1 MRHTN
6 HPRGMTILNPKRH
19 LRAALA
25 ALLLAATLAPAAL
38 ADEGMWA
45 FNNLP
50 RAEIKKRYGFE
61 VTDEWVRRVESATVR
76 FPNGTGS
83 FVSPEGL
90 VLTNYHIVEDIV
102 GELSTAERDL
112 AKTGFVAHTREQE
125 IKIPG
130 LALDQLVRIED
141 VTARVNGA
149 VKSGM
154 SDAEAGAARQAETG
168 RIQDEA
174 AKASGL
180 RADVVTLYQGG
191 VYNLYYY
198 KQYKDVRLVFAPE
211 FQAAFFGGDPDN
223 FNFPRYCLDMALV
236 RVYENNAPLRPESY
250 FRWSRKGPQEGELT
264 FVSGSPGTTQRLL
277 TVAHLEYLRDTQL
290 PFTVRLLESRRDSLK
305 KYMAQGEEQTRRG
318 QNELNYAE
326 NFIKVF
332 GGELEGLRG
341 KELLA
346 RKQGAESALRAYAES
361 SRNRKDYLETWD
373 TIARARRSLASY
385 DNRRRLLGGSSLG
398 DSPNTAF
405 NTALFGYARALVRL
419 AEESAKPDAERLPEY
434 KDARRAALESFLYSE
449 APVYADF
456 EQVKLA
462 ASLAL
467 LRDTLG
473 ANDPLVKTALKGQT
487 PEARAA
493 ELISGTRLKD
503 VAYRRE
509 LAAGGRKAID
519 ASNDPL
525 IMLARDVDAEAR
537 QLRRRY
543 EEEVVGVERTA
554 YGKIARALFEKEG
567 TGIYPDATF
576 TPRLSYGAVKGYRE
590 NGKTVQPFTYFSG
603 LYERS
608 AQHGGKFPY
617 NLAPRW
623 AEKKSEV
630 DMKAPFNFVTTNDI
644 IGGNSGSPS
653 FNRDME
659 LLGLIFDGNIQS
671 LVGNF
676 YYDESVNRAISVDSR
691 GMLEALRK
699 VYGAAEVADELARPG
714 AASATSS
721 R

>member
-1 MRHTN
+1 M
-6 HPRGMTILNPKRH
+6 KRH

-50 RAEIKKRYGFE
+50 RAEIKRRYGFE
-61 VTDEWVRRVESATVR
+61 VTDEWVKRVQSATVR

-90 VLTNYHIVEDIV
+90 VLTNYHIIEDLV

-112 AKTGFVAHTREQE
+112 AKTGFVAHTRAEE
-125 IKIPG
+125 LRIPN

-149 VKSGM
+149 ARPGM
-154 SDAEAGAARQAETG
+154 SDAEAGAARQAEIG
-168 RIQDEA
+168 RIQAEA

-198 KQYKDVRLVFAPE
+198 KQHTDVRLVFAPE

-223 FNFPRYCLDMALV
+223 FNFPRYNLDMALV
-236 RVYENNAPLRPESY
+236 RVYENGQPHRPENY
-250 FRWSRKGPQEGELT
+250 FRWSKRGPQEGELT
-264 FVSGSPGTTQRLL
+264 FVSGSPGTTQRLY
-277 TVAHLEYLRDTQL
+277 TVAHLEYLRDVQL
-290 PFTVRLLESRRDSLK
+290 PFTVRMLESRRDALK
-305 KYMAQGEEQTRRG
+305 KYMAGGEEQRRRG

-332 GGELEGLRG
+332 KGQVEGLRD

-346 RKQGAESALRAYAES
+346 RKRGAETALRAFAES
-361 SRNRKDYLETWD
+361 SRNRKEYVDAWETVAK
-373 TIARARRSLASY
+373 ARKALAAY
-385 DNRRRLLGGSSLG
+385 DNERRLLGGSTLT
-398 DSPNTAF
+398 DAANTAF
-405 NTALFGYARALVRL
+405 NTALFNYARILVRL
-419 AEESAKPDAERLPEY
+419 ADESAKPDAERLPEY
-434 KDARRAALESFLYSE
+434 TDARRRALEAALYSE
-449 APVYADF
+449 APVYPDF
-456 EQVKLA
+456 EQVKLS

-473 ANDPLVKTALKGQT
+473 AGHALTRKVLKGKT

-493 ELISGTRLKD
+493 ELISGTKLRD
-503 VAYRRE
+503 VAFRKE
-509 LAAGGRKAID
+509 LAAGGKKAVE
-519 ASNDPL
+519 ASTDPL
-525 IMLARDVDAEAR
+525 IVLAREVDAEAR
-537 QLRRRY
+537 ELRRRY
-543 EEEVVGVERTA
+543 EEGVVGVERAA
-554 YGKIARALFEKEG
+554 YGKLARALFEKEG
-567 TGIYPDATF
+567 TDIYPDATF
-576 TPRLSYGAVKGYRE
+576 TPRLSYGAVKGYKE
-590 NGKTVQPFTYFSG
+590 DGKTVGPFTYFAG

-608 AQHGGKFPY
+608 ARHGGKFPY

-623 AEKKSEV
+623 VEKKSEV
-630 DMKAPFNFVTTNDI
+630 DMKVPFNFVTTNDI
-644 IGGNSGSPS
+644 IGGNSGSPA
-653 FNRDME
+653 FNREME
-659 LLGLIFDGNIQS
+659 LLGLIFDGNMQS

-699 VYGAAEVADELARPG
+699 VYGAKAIADELTRPS
-714 AASATSS
+714 AATATSS

>member
-1 MRHTN
+1 MRLT
-6 HPRGMTILNPKRH
+6 RH

-25 ALLLAATLAPAAL
+25 ALLLAATLAPSAL

-50 RAEIKKRYGFE
+50 RAEIKRRYGFE
-61 VTDEWVRRVESATVR
+61 VTDDWVKRVQSATVR

-112 AKTGFVAHTREQE
+112 AKTGFVAHARAEE
-125 IKIPG
+125 LKIPG
-130 LALDQLVRIED
+130 LTLDQLVRIED

-149 VKSGM
+149 AKPGM
-154 SDAEAGAARQAETG
+154 SDTEAGAARLAEVG
-168 RIQDEA
+168 RIQAEA
-174 AKASGL
+174 AKSSGM

-191 VYNLYYY
+191 VYNLYFY
-198 KQYKDVRLVFAPE
+198 KQYTDVRLVFAPE
-211 FQAAFFGGDPDN
+211 FQSAFFGGDPDN
-223 FNFPRYCLDMALV
+223 FNFPRYNLDMALV
-236 RVYENNAPLRPESY
+236 RVYENNAPLRPENY
-250 FRWSRKGPQEGELT
+250 FKWSKKGPQENELT
-264 FVSGSPGTTQRLL
+264 FVSGSPGTTQRLN
-277 TVAHLEYLRDTQL
+277 TVAHLENLRDTQIPL
-290 PFTVRLLESRRDSLK
+290 TLRILETRRDSLK

-326 NFIKVF
+326 NFVKVF
-332 GGELEGLRG
+332 KGQVEGLRD

-346 RKQGAESALRAYAES
+346 RKRGAETALRAYAES
-361 SRNRKDYLETWD
+361 SRNRKDYVDAWD
-373 TIARARRSLASY
+373 AIANARKALVAY
-385 DNRRRLLGGSSLG
+385 DRERRLLGGFSAT
-398 DSPNTAF
+398 DAPNTAF
-405 NTALFGYARALVRL
+405 NTSLFTYARILVRL
-419 AEESAKPDAERLPEY
+419 AEENAKPNAERLPEY
-434 KDARRAALESFLYSE
+434 TDARRGALEAALYSE

-462 ASLAL
+462 ASLGL
-467 LRDTLG
+467 LRETLG
-473 ANDPLVKTALKGQT
+473 ADHALTRKVLKGKT

-493 ELISGTRLKD
+493 ELIAGTKLKD

-509 LAAGGRKAID
+509 LAAGGKKAIED
-519 ASNDPL
+519 STDPL
-525 IMLARDVDAEAR
+525 VVLAREVDAEAR
-537 QLRRRY
+537 QYRRRY
-543 EEEVVGVERTA
+543 EEEVVGVERAA

-567 TGIYPDATF
+567 TDIYPDATF
-576 TPRLSYGAVKGYRE
+576 TPRLSYGAVKGYKE
-590 NGKTVQPFTYFSG
+590 NGKMVKPFTYYAG

-630 DMKAPFNFVTTNDI
+630 DMKVPFNFVTTNDI
-644 IGGNSGSPS
+644 IGGNSGSPA
-653 FNRDME
+653 FNREME

-699 VYGAAEVADELARPG
+699 VYGAKEVADELAR
-714 AASATSS
+714 
-721 R
+721 

>member
-1 MRHTN
+1 MN
-6 HPRGMTILNPKRH
+6 LKRH

-25 ALLLAATLAPAAL
+25 ALLTAAALAPAAL

-61 VTDEWVRRVESATVR
+61 VTDDWVRRVQSATVR

-83 FVSPEGL
+83 FVSSEGL
-90 VLTNYHIVEDIV
+90 VLTNYHIVEDVV

-112 AKTGFVAHTREQE
+112 AKTGFVAHARAEE
-125 IKIPG
+125 LKIPG

-149 VKSGM
+149 ARAGM
-154 SDAEAGAARQAETG
+154 SDTEAGAARQAEIG
-168 RIQDEA
+168 RVEAEA
-174 AKASGL
+174 ARVSGM

-198 KQYKDVRLVFAPE
+198 KRHTDVRLVFAPE
-211 FQAAFFGGDPDN
+211 FQSAFFGGDPDN
-223 FNFPRYCLDMALV
+223 FNFPRYNLDMALV
-236 RVYENNAPLRPESY
+236 RVYEGDAPLKPENY
-250 FRWSRKGPQEGELT
+250 FKWSKKGPQEGELT

-277 TVAHLEYLRDTQL
+277 SVAHLEYLRDVQI
-290 PFTVRLLESRRDSLK
+290 PFTIRLLESRRDSLK
-305 KYMAQGEEQTRRG
+305 KYMAGGAEQTRRG

-326 NFIKVF
+326 NFVKVF
-332 GGELEGLRG
+332 KGQVEGLGDR
-341 KELLA
+341 ELLA
-346 RKQGAESALRAYAES
+346 RKRGAETALRAYAES
-361 SRNRKDYLETWD
+361 SRNRKDYVDAWD
-373 TIARARRSLASY
+373 AVAQARKALAAY
-385 DNRRRLLGGSSLG
+385 DNRRRLLGGSSLT
-398 DSPNTAF
+398 DSANTAF
-405 NTALFGYARALVRL
+405 NTVLFGYARALVRL

-434 KDARRAALESFLYSE
+434 TQPRRAALEAMLYSE
-449 APVYADF
+449 APIYEDF
-456 EQVKLA
+456 EQTKLA
-462 ASLAL
+462 ASLTL

-473 ANDPLVKTALKGQT
+473 ASDPLVKKVLGSKT
-487 PEARAA
+487 PEARAT
-493 ELISGTRLKD
+493 ELISGTKLKD
-503 VAYRRE
+503 AAFRKE
-509 LAAGGRKAID
+509 LAAGGQKAID

-525 IMLARDVDAEAR
+525 IVLAREVDAEAR
-537 QLRRRY
+537 QLRKRY
-543 EEEVVGVERTA
+543 EEEVLGVERTA
-554 YGKIARALFEKEG
+554 YGKLARVLFEKEG

-576 TPRLSYGAVKGYRE
+576 TPRLSYGAVKGYKE
-590 NGKTVQPFTYFSG
+590 NGKTVKPFTYYSG

-623 AEKKSEV
+623 VEKKAEV
-630 DMKAPFNFVTTNDI
+630 DMKVPFNFITTNDI
-644 IGGNSGSPS
+644 IGGNSGSPT
-653 FNRDME
+653 FNREME

-676 YYDESVNRAISVDSR
+676 HYDESVNRAISVDSR

-699 VYGAAEVADELARPG
+699 VYGAKAVADELTRTG
-714 AASATSS
+714 AAATATSS

>member
-1 MRHTN
+1 MLKLTR
-6 HPRGMTILNPKRH
+6 L
-19 LRAALA
+19 LRAALT
-25 ALLLAATLAPAAL
+25 ALLLATTLTPAAL

-50 RAEIKKRYGFE
+50 RAEIKRRYGFE
-61 VTDEWVRRVESATVR
+61 VTDEWVQRVQSATVR

-102 GELSTAERDL
+102 GELSTAERDF
-112 AKTGFVAHTREQE
+112 AKTGFVAHTRAEE
-125 IKIPG
+125 LKIPG

-149 VKSGM
+149 AKAGM
-154 SDAEAGAARQAETG
+154 ADAEAGAARQAEIG
-168 RIQDEA
+168 RIEADA
-174 AKASGL
+174 AKSSGM

-198 KQYKDVRLVFAPE
+198 KRYTDVRLVFAPE

-223 FNFPRYCLDMALV
+223 FNFPRYDLDMALV
-236 RVYENNAPLRPESY
+236 RVYEGGAPLRPENY
-250 FRWSRKGPQEGELT
+250 FKWSTKGPQQDELT
-264 FVSGSPGTTQRLL
+264 FVSGSPGSTQRLI
-277 TVAHLEYLRDTQL
+277 TVAHLEYLRDAEMPL
-290 PFTVRLLESRRDSLK
+290 TVRILESRRDSLK
-305 KYMAQGEEQTRRG
+305 KYMAGGEEQTRRG

-326 NFIKVF
+326 NFVKVF
-332 GGELEGLRG
+332 KGQIEGLRD

-346 RKQGAESALRAYAES
+346 RKRGTETALRAFAES
-361 SRNRKDYLETWD
+361 SRNRKDYVNAWD
-373 TIARARRSLASY
+373 TIASARKALADY
-385 DNRRRLLGGSSLG
+385 DNTRRLLGGSSLT

-405 NTALFGYARALVRL
+405 NTVLFGYARTLVRL
-419 AEESAKPDAERLPEY
+419 AEESEKPEDERLPEY
-434 KDARRAALESFLYSE
+434 TTARRAALEASLYSE
-449 APVYADF
+449 APIYPDF

-462 ASLAL
+462 ASLGL
-467 LRDTLG
+467 LRDVLG
-473 ANDPLVKTALKGQT
+473 ANNALTRRVLKDKT

-493 ELISGTRLKD
+493 ELISGTKLKD
-503 VAYRRE
+503 VAYRKQ
-509 LAAGGRKAID
+509 LAAGRLKAIK
-519 ASNDPL
+519 ASTDPL
-525 IMLARDVDAEAR
+525 IVLAREVDVEAR
-537 QLRRRY
+537 LLRRRY
-543 EEEVVGVERTA
+543 EEEVIGVERAA
-554 YGKIARALFEKEG
+554 YGQLARVLFEKEG

-576 TPRLSYGAVKGYRE
+576 TPRLSYGAVKGYTE

-608 AQHGGKFPY
+608 AEHGNKFPY

-623 AEKKSEV
+623 AEKKADV
-630 DMKAPFNFVTTNDI
+630 DLKVPFNFVTTNDI
-644 IGGNSGSPS
+644 IGGNSGSPT
-653 FNRDME
+653 FNREME

-676 YYDESVNRAISVDSR
+676 YYDESVNRAVSVDSR

-699 VYGAAEVADELARPG
+699 VYGAKEVADELARP
-714 AASATSS
+714 AAAATSS

>member
-1 MRHTN
+1 MN
-6 HPRGMTILNPKRH
+6 LKRH

-25 ALLLAATLAPAAL
+25 ALLTAAALAPAAL

-61 VTDEWVRRVESATVR
+61 VTDDWVRRVQSATVR

-83 FVSPEGL
+83 FVSSEGL
-90 VLTNYHIVEDIV
+90 VLTNYHIVEDVV

-112 AKTGFVAHTREQE
+112 AKTGFVAHARAEE
-125 IKIPG
+125 LKIPG

-149 VKSGM
+149 ARAGM
-154 SDAEAGAARQAETG
+154 SDTEAGAARQAEIG
-168 RIQDEA
+168 RVEAEA
-174 AKASGL
+174 AKASGM

-198 KQYKDVRLVFAPE
+198 KRHTDVRLVFAPE
-211 FQAAFFGGDPDN
+211 FQSAFFGGDPDN
-223 FNFPRYCLDMALV
+223 FNFPRYNLDMALV
-236 RVYENNAPLRPESY
+236 RVYEGDAPLKPENY
-250 FRWSRKGPQEGELT
+250 FKWSKKGPQEGELT

-277 TVAHLEYLRDTQL
+277 SVAHLEYLRDVQI
-290 PFTVRLLESRRDSLK
+290 PFTIRLLESRRDSLK
-305 KYMAQGEEQTRRG
+305 KYMAGGAEQTRRG

-326 NFIKVF
+326 NFVKVF
-332 GGELEGLRG
+332 KGQVQGLGGR
-341 KELLA
+341 ELLA
-346 RKQGAESALRAYAES
+346 RKRGAETALRAYAES
-361 SRNRKDYLETWD
+361 SRNRKDYVDAWD
-373 TIARARRSLASY
+373 AVAQARKALAAY
-385 DNRRRLLGGSSLG
+385 DNRRRLLGGSSLT
-398 DSPNTAF
+398 DSANTAF
-405 NTALFGYARALVRL
+405 NTVLFGYARALVRL

-434 KDARRAALESFLYSE
+434 TQPRRAALEAMLYSE
-449 APVYADF
+449 APIYEDF
-456 EQVKLA
+456 EQTKLA
-462 ASLAL
+462 ASLTL

-473 ANDPLVKTALKGQT
+473 ASDPLVKKVLGSKT
-487 PEARAA
+487 PEARAT
-493 ELISGTRLKD
+493 ELISGTKLKD
-503 VAYRRE
+503 AAFRKE
-509 LAAGGRKAID
+509 LAAGGQKAID

-525 IMLARDVDAEAR
+525 IVLAREVDAEAR
-537 QLRRRY
+537 QLRKRY
-543 EEEVVGVERTA
+543 EEEVLGVERTA
-554 YGKIARALFEKEG
+554 YGKLARVLFEKEG

-576 TPRLSYGAVKGYRE
+576 TPRLSYGAVKGYKE
-590 NGKTVQPFTYFSG
+590 NGKTVKPFTYYSG

-623 AEKKSEV
+623 VEKKAEV
-630 DMKAPFNFVTTNDI
+630 DMKVPFNFITTNDI
-644 IGGNSGSPS
+644 IGGNSGSPT
-653 FNRDME
+653 FNREME

-676 YYDESVNRAISVDSR
+676 HYDESVNRAISVDSR

-699 VYGAAEVADELARPG
+699 VYGAKAVADELSRTG
-714 AASATSS
+714 AAATATSS

>member
-1 MRHTN
+1 MNLT
-6 HPRGMTILNPKRH
+6 RH
-19 LRAALA
+19 LRVALA

-50 RAEIKKRYGFE
+50 RAEIKRRYGFE
-61 VTDEWVRRVESATVR
+61 VTDDWVKRVQSATVR

-112 AKTGFVAHTREQE
+112 AKTGFVAHTRAEE
-125 IKIPG
+125 VKIPG

-149 VKSGM
+149 ARPGM
-154 SDAEAGAARQAETG
+154 SDTEAGGARQAEIA
-168 RIQDEA
+168 RVEAEA

-198 KQYKDVRLVFAPE
+198 KRYTDVRLVFAPE

-223 FNFPRYCLDMALV
+223 FNFPRYDLDMALV
-236 RVYENNAPLRPESY
+236 RVYEGGAPLRPENY
-250 FRWSRKGPQEGELT
+250 FRWSKKGPQENELS

-277 TVAHLEYLRDTQL
+277 TVAHLEYLRDAQL
-290 PFTVRLLESRRDSLK
+290 PLTLRILETRRDSLK

-326 NFIKVF
+326 NFVKVF
-332 GGELEGLRG
+332 AGEIEGLRG
-341 KELLA
+341 KELMA
-346 RKQGAESALRAYAES
+346 RKHGEESALRAYAES
-361 SRNRKDYLETWD
+361 SRNRKDYVEAWETVAQ
-373 TIARARRSLASY
+373 ARKSLAAY
-385 DNRRRLLGGSSLG
+385 DSARRLLGGASLT
-398 DSPNTAF
+398 DYANSAF
-405 NTALFGYARALVRL
+405 NTVLFGYARALVRL
-419 AEESAKPDAERLPEY
+419 ADESAKPDAARLPEY
-434 KDARRAALESFLYSE
+434 TDARRAALEAMLYSE

-473 ANDPLVKTALKGQT
+473 ANDALVKKVLQGKT

-493 ELISGTRLKD
+493 ELLAGTKLMD
-503 VAYRRE
+503 VAYRKE
-509 LAAGGRKAID
+509 LAAGGKKAVD
-519 ASNDPL
+519 ASNDSL
-525 IMLARDVDAEAR
+525 IVLARDLDAEAR
-537 QLRRRY
+537 QYRQRY
-543 EEEVVGVERTA
+543 EKEVLGVERTA

-576 TPRLSYGAVKGYRE
+576 TPRLSYGAVKGYKE

-603 LYERS
+603 LYER
-608 AQHGGKFPY
+608 AAEHGNKFPY

-623 AEKKSEV
+623 VEKKSEV
-630 DMKAPFNFVTTNDI
+630 DMKVPFNFVTTNDI
-644 IGGNSGSPS
+644 IGGNSGSPT

-676 YYDESVNRAISVDSR
+676 YYDESVNRAVSVDAR

-699 VYGAAEVADELARPG
+699 VYGAKEVADELSRPS

>member
-1 MRHTN
+1 M
-6 HPRGMTILNPKRH
+6 ILNLTRL

-50 RAEIKKRYGFE
+50 RAEIKRRYGFE
-61 VTDEWVRRVESATVR
+61 VTDEWVRRVQSATVR

-83 FVSPEGL
+83 FVSAEGL

-112 AKTGFVAHTREQE
+112 AKTGFVAHARAEE
-125 IKIPG
+125 LKIPG
-130 LALDQLVRIED
+130 LTLDQLVRIED

-149 VKSGM
+149 AKAGM
-154 SDAEAGAARQAETG
+154 SDAEAGAARQAEVG
-168 RIQDEA
+168 RVEA
-174 AKASGL
+174 AAARASGM

-198 KQYKDVRLVFAPE
+198 RRHTDVRLVFAPE

-223 FNFPRYCLDMALV
+223 FNFPRYDLDMALV
-236 RVYENNAPLRPESY
+236 RVYENGAPLRPDNY
-250 FRWSRKGPQEGELT
+250 FRWSKKGPQENELT
-264 FVSGSPGTTQRLL
+264 FVSGSPGTTQRLN
-277 TVAHLEYLRDTQL
+277 TVAHLEFLRDAGL
-290 PFTVRLLESRRDSLK
+290 PFTVRMLESRRDSLK
-305 KYMAQGEEQTRRG
+305 KYMAGGEEQTRRG

-332 GGELEGLRG
+332 KGQIEGLRG
-341 KELLA
+341 KELMA
-346 RKQGAESALRAYAES
+346 RKQGVESALRAFAES
-361 SRNRKDYLETWD
+361 SRNRKDYVDAWD
-373 TIARARRSLASY
+373 AIAKARKSLASY
-385 DNRRRLLGGSSLG
+385 EAERRVLGGYSLA
-398 DSPNTAF
+398 DYSNTGF
-405 NTALFGYARALVRL
+405 NTVLFGHARTLVRL

-434 KDARRAALESFLYSE
+434 ADARRAALEASLYSE
-449 APVYADF
+449 APVYDDF

-467 LRDTLG
+467 LRDALG
-473 ANDPLVKTALKGQT
+473 ADHALTRKVLKGKT

-493 ELISGTRLKD
+493 ELVSGTKLKD
-503 VAYRRE
+503 VAYRKE
-509 LAAGGRKAID
+509 LAAGGKKAVESS
-519 ASNDPL
+519 ADPM
-525 IMLARDVDAEAR
+525 IVLARDVDAEAR
-537 QLRRRY
+537 QYRRRY
-543 EEEVVGVERTA
+543 EEEVVGVERAA
-554 YGKIARALFEKEG
+554 YGRVARALFEKEG

-576 TPRLSYGAVKGYRE
+576 TPRLSYGSVKGYRE
-590 NGKTVQPFTYFSG
+590 GGKLVKPFTSFSG

-608 AQHGGKFPY
+608 AEHGNKFPY

-623 AEKKSEV
+623 AEKKSAV
-630 DMKAPFNFVTTNDI
+630 DMKVPFNFVTTNDI
-644 IGGNSGSPS
+644 IGGNSGSPT
-653 FNRDME
+653 FNREME

-676 YYDESVNRAISVDSR
+676 YYDESVNRAVSVDSR

-699 VYGAAEVADELARPG
+699 VYGAKEVADELTR
-714 AASATSS
+714 
-721 R
+721 

>member
-1 MRHTN
+1 MN
-6 HPRGMTILNPKRH
+6 LKRH

-25 ALLLAATLAPAAL
+25 ALLTAAALAPAAL

-61 VTDEWVRRVESATVR
+61 VTDDWVRRVQSATVR

-83 FVSPEGL
+83 FVSSEGL
-90 VLTNYHIVEDIV
+90 VLTNYHIVEDVV

-112 AKTGFVAHTREQE
+112 AKTGFVAHARAEE
-125 IKIPG
+125 LKIPG

-149 VKSGM
+149 ARAGM
-154 SDAEAGAARQAETG
+154 SDTEAGAARQAEIG
-168 RIQDEA
+168 RVEAEA
-174 AKASGL
+174 ARVSGM

-198 KQYKDVRLVFAPE
+198 KRHTDVRLVFAPE
-211 FQAAFFGGDPDN
+211 FQSAFFGGDPDN
-223 FNFPRYCLDMALV
+223 FNFPRYNLDMALV
-236 RVYENNAPLRPESY
+236 RVYEGDAPLKPENY
-250 FRWSRKGPQEGELT
+250 FKWSKKGPQEGELT

-277 TVAHLEYLRDTQL
+277 SVAHLEYLRDVQI
-290 PFTVRLLESRRDSLK
+290 PFTIRLLESRRDSLK
-305 KYMAQGEEQTRRG
+305 KYMAGGAEQTRRG

-326 NFIKVF
+326 NFVKVF
-332 GGELEGLRG
+332 KGQVEGLGDR
-341 KELLA
+341 ELLA
-346 RKQGAESALRAYAES
+346 RKRGAETALRAYAES
-361 SRNRKDYLETWD
+361 SRNRKDYVDAWD
-373 TIARARRSLASY
+373 AVAQARKALAAY
-385 DNRRRLLGGSSLG
+385 DNRRRLLGGSSLT
-398 DSPNTAF
+398 DSANTAF
-405 NTALFGYARALVRL
+405 NTVLFGYARALVRL

-434 KDARRAALESFLYSE
+434 TQPRRAALEAMLYSE
-449 APVYADF
+449 APIYEDF
-456 EQVKLA
+456 EQTKLA
-462 ASLAL
+462 ASLTL

-473 ANDPLVKTALKGQT
+473 ASDPLVKKVLGSKT
-487 PEARAA
+487 PEARAT
-493 ELISGTRLKD
+493 ELISGTKLKD
-503 VAYRRE
+503 AAFRKE
-509 LAAGGRKAID
+509 LAAGGQKAID

-525 IMLARDVDAEAR
+525 IVLAREVDAEAR
-537 QLRRRY
+537 QLRKRY
-543 EEEVVGVERTA
+543 EEEVLGVERTA
-554 YGKIARALFEKEG
+554 YGKLARVLFEKEG

-576 TPRLSYGAVKGYRE
+576 TPRLSYGAVKGYKE
-590 NGKTVQPFTYFSG
+590 NGKTVKPFTYYSG

-623 AEKKSEV
+623 VEKKAEV
-630 DMKAPFNFVTTNDI
+630 DMKVPFNFITTNDI
-644 IGGNSGSPS
+644 IGGNSGSPT
-653 FNRDME
+653 FNREME

-676 YYDESVNRAISVDSR
+676 HYDESVNRAISVDSR

-699 VYGAAEVADELARPG
+699 VYGAKAVADELSRTG
-714 AASATSS
+714 AAATATSS

>member
-1 MRHTN
+1 
-6 HPRGMTILNPKRH
+6 LNPKRH

-61 VTDEWVRRVESATVR
+61 VTDEWVRRVQSATVR

-102 GELSTAERDL
+102 GDLSTAERDL

-154 SDAEAGAARQAETG
+154 SDAEAGAARQAEIG

-174 AKASGL
+174 AKATGM

-191 VYNLYYY
+191 VFNLYYY
-198 KQYKDVRLVFAPE
+198 KQYTDVRLVFAPE

-223 FNFPRYCLDMALV
+223 FNFPRYCLDMSLV
-236 RVYENNAPLRPESY
+236 RVYENNAPLRPENY
-250 FRWSRKGPQEGELT
+250 FRWSKKGPQENELS

-277 TVAHLEYLRDTQL
+277 TVAHYEYLRDTQL

-332 GGELEGLRG
+332 SGELEGLRG

-346 RKQGAESALRAYAES
+346 RKRGTESALRAYAES
-361 SRNRKDYLETWD
+361 SRNRKDYVETWD
-373 TIARARRSLASY
+373 TVARARKSLAAY

-419 AEESAKPDAERLPEY
+419 AEESPKPDAERLPEY

-449 APVYADF
+449 APVYPDF

-473 ANDPLVKTALKGQT
+473 AGDPLVKTVLKGKT

-493 ELISGTRLKD
+493 ELISGTKLKD

-509 LAAGGRKAID
+509 LAAGGKKAVD

-525 IMLARDVDAEAR
+525 VVLARDVDAEAR

-554 YGKIARALFEKEG
+554 YGRIARALFEKEG

-576 TPRLSYGAVKGYRE
+576 TPRLSYGAVKGYKE
-590 NGKTVQPFTYFSG
+590 NGKTVEPFTYFAG
-603 LYERS
+603 LYERA
-608 AQHGGKFPY
+608 AQHGNKFPY
-617 NLAPRW
+617 NLAPSW
-623 AEKKSEV
+623 VEHKKDV
-630 DMKAPFNFVTTNDI
+630 DMKVPFNFVTTNDI
-644 IGGNSGSPS
+644 IGGNSGSPT

-699 VYGAAEVADELARPG
+699 VYGATEVADELARPS
-714 AASATSS
+714 ASSATSS